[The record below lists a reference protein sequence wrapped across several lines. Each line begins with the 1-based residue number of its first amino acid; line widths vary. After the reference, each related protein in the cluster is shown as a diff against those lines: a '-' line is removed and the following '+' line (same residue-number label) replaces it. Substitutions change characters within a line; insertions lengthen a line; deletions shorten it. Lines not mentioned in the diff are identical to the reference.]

1 MAFNKVTTFVGMAG
15 TGKTTELKR
24 IMQSYVSKGMK
35 VLIYDDFDH
44 PSYRDVPKITI
55 AQLPYWKSGIYRL
68 IHPDSKEA
76 FAAIKKYCWNTLV
89 VLEDCF
95 KYVGQRFT
103 KEMIGFIIDAKQK
116 NCDFVFMYHCWAW
129 VALDMARRCDAYVM
143 FKTNDTPAS
152 RFNKKDAP
160 YLDSLTAEH
169 LSVMQDKNE
178 FKKKLFKTKVNG

>member
-1 MAFNKVTTFVGMAG
+1 MAFNKVTAFVGMAG

-24 IMQSYVSKGMK
+24 LMQLYVQKGMK

-55 AQLPYWKSGIYRL
+55 EQLPYWKSGIYRL
-68 IHPDSKEA
+68 IHPDSNEA
-76 FAAIKKYCWNTLV
+76 FIAIKKHVWNALI

-95 KYVGQRFT
+95 KYVGNKFT
-103 KEMIGFIIDAKQK
+103 KPMLGFIINAKQQ

-129 VALDMARRCDAYVM
+129 VALDLARRCDAYVV
-143 FKTNDTPAS
+143 FKTNDTPES

-160 YLDSLTAEH
+160 YLDALTAEH
-169 LSVMQDKNE
+169 KLVMADKSD
-178 FKKKLFKTKVNG
+178 FKKKLFKTKLNG

>member
-1 MAFNKVTTFVGMAG
+1 MAFNKVTAYVGGAG

-24 IMQSYVSKGMK
+24 LMLLYIKKGMK

-68 IHPDSKEA
+68 IHTDSQEA
-76 FAAIKKYCWNTLV
+76 FAAISKYVWNALI

-95 KYVGQRFT
+95 KYTGYRFT
-103 KEMIGFIIDAKQK
+103 KPMLSFIINAKQQ

-129 VALDMARRCDAYVM
+129 VALDLSRRCDAYVV
-143 FKTNDTPAS
+143 FKTNDTPES
-152 RFNKKDAP
+152 RFTKKDAP
-160 YLDSLTAEH
+160 YLEQLTEVH
-169 LSVMQDKNE
+169 KLVLLDTNDY
-178 FKKKLFKTKVNG
+178 KKKLFKTKVNG